1 MFNKNTILS
10 VMIIGSLV
18 FLFFNQHGIITLMKK
33 QSRNNKLKIEL
44 QNILEEKK
52 NLKIEN
58 KNLDNLTEQEYED
71 LRKSKEI
78 LKKREKVLLKWSDS
92 DKLNWLRS
100 CASLGRDEEKCKCIL
115 GQLEIMY
122 PSKQKMDIEMK
133 KNPAGFSQSMISANK
148 ECN

>member
-10 VMIIGSLV
+10 VMVIGSLV

-52 NLKIEN
+52 NLKIQN

-71 LRKSKEI
+71 LRKSKGI
-78 LKKREKVLLKWSDS
+78 LKKGEKVIVVSPK
-92 DKLNWLRS
+92 
-100 CASLGRDEEKCKCIL
+100 
-115 GQLEIMY
+115 
-122 PSKQKMDIEMK
+122 
-133 KNPAGFSQSMISANK
+133 
-148 ECN
+148 

>member
-10 VMIIGSLV
+10 VMIIGSLL

-58 KNLDNLTEQEYED
+58 KNLENLTDQEYED
-71 LRKSKEI
+71 LRKSKGI
-78 LKKREKVLLKWSDS
+78 LKKGEKV
-92 DKLNWLRS
+92 
-100 CASLGRDEEKCKCIL
+100 IL
-115 GQLEIMY
+115 V
-122 PSKQKMDIEMK
+122 
-133 KNPAGFSQSMISANK
+133 NPK
-148 ECN
+148 

>member
-58 KNLDNLTEQEYED
+58 KNLDNLSEQEYED

-78 LKKREKVLLKWSDS
+78 LKKGERVLLTWSDS

-100 CASLGRDEEKCKCIL
+100 CASIGRDEEKCKCIL

-133 KNPAGFSQSMISANK
+133 KNPSGFSQSMISANK

>member
-10 VMIIGSLV
+10 VMVIGSLV

-71 LRKSKEI
+71 LRKSKGI
-78 LKKREKVLLKWSDS
+78 LKKGEKV
-92 DKLNWLRS
+92 
-100 CASLGRDEEKCKCIL
+100 IL
-115 GQLEIMY
+115 V
-122 PSKQKMDIEMK
+122 
-133 KNPAGFSQSMISANK
+133 NPK
-148 ECN
+148 

>member
-71 LRKSKEI
+71 LRKSKGI
-78 LKKREKVLLKWSDS
+78 LKKGEKV
-92 DKLNWLRS
+92 
-100 CASLGRDEEKCKCIL
+100 IL
-115 GQLEIMY
+115 V
-122 PSKQKMDIEMK
+122 
-133 KNPAGFSQSMISANK
+133 NPK
-148 ECN
+148 

>member
-58 KNLDNLTEQEYED
+58 KNLDNLTEQQYEV
-71 LRKSKEI
+71 LRKSKGI
-78 LKKREKVLLKWSDS
+78 LKKGEKVIVVSPK
-92 DKLNWLRS
+92 
-100 CASLGRDEEKCKCIL
+100 
-115 GQLEIMY
+115 
-122 PSKQKMDIEMK
+122 
-133 KNPAGFSQSMISANK
+133 
-148 ECN
+148 

>member
-10 VMIIGSLV
+10 VMVIGSLV

-58 KNLDNLTEQEYED
+58 KNLDNLSEQEYED
-71 LRKSKEI
+71 LRKSKGI
-78 LKKREKVLLKWSDS
+78 LKKGEKVIVVSPK
-92 DKLNWLRS
+92 
-100 CASLGRDEEKCKCIL
+100 
-115 GQLEIMY
+115 
-122 PSKQKMDIEMK
+122 
-133 KNPAGFSQSMISANK
+133 
-148 ECN
+148 

>member
-58 KNLDNLTEQEYED
+58 KNLDNLSEQEYED
-71 LRKSKEI
+71 LRKSKGI
-78 LKKREKVLLKWSDS
+78 LKKGEKVIVVSPK
-92 DKLNWLRS
+92 
-100 CASLGRDEEKCKCIL
+100 
-115 GQLEIMY
+115 
-122 PSKQKMDIEMK
+122 
-133 KNPAGFSQSMISANK
+133 
-148 ECN
+148 

>member
-1 MFNKNTILS
+1 MFNKNTILY
-10 VMIIGSLV
+10 VIIIGSLV

-71 LRKSKEI
+71 LRKSKGI
-78 LKKREKVLLKWSDS
+78 LKKGEKVIVVSPK
-92 DKLNWLRS
+92 
-100 CASLGRDEEKCKCIL
+100 
-115 GQLEIMY
+115 
-122 PSKQKMDIEMK
+122 
-133 KNPAGFSQSMISANK
+133 
-148 ECN
+148 

>member
-71 LRKSKEI
+71 LRKSKGI
-78 LKKREKVLLKWSDS
+78 LKKGEKVIVVSPK
-92 DKLNWLRS
+92 
-100 CASLGRDEEKCKCIL
+100 
-115 GQLEIMY
+115 
-122 PSKQKMDIEMK
+122 
-133 KNPAGFSQSMISANK
+133 
-148 ECN
+148 

>member
-10 VMIIGSLV
+10 VMVIGSLV

-71 LRKSKEI
+71 LRKSKGI
-78 LKKREKVLLKWSDS
+78 LKKGEKVIVVSPK
-92 DKLNWLRS
+92 
-100 CASLGRDEEKCKCIL
+100 
-115 GQLEIMY
+115 
-122 PSKQKMDIEMK
+122 
-133 KNPAGFSQSMISANK
+133 
-148 ECN
+148 

>member
-10 VMIIGSLV
+10 VVIIGSLV

-71 LRKSKEI
+71 LRKSKGI
-78 LKKREKVLLKWSDS
+78 LKKGEKVIVVSPK
-92 DKLNWLRS
+92 
-100 CASLGRDEEKCKCIL
+100 
-115 GQLEIMY
+115 
-122 PSKQKMDIEMK
+122 
-133 KNPAGFSQSMISANK
+133 
-148 ECN
+148 